1 MVIFFMKE
9 ISTLLIRLGW
19 LADLDGGKK
28 MTKTFCD
35 FCETYI
41 PNPSSSNVWYLPI
54 WEDSVF
60 VRGGRRDAV
69 LLSGKGI
76 VSKELCL
83 CDSCIH
89 DIATL
94 TTTYKTEKKKIL
106 ANQSI

>member
-1 MVIFFMKE
+1 
-9 ISTLLIRLGW
+9 
-19 LADLDGGKK
+19 

-41 PNPSSSNVWYLPI
+41 PNPTSSNTWHLPI
-54 WEDSVF
+54 WEDNVF
-60 VRGGRRDAV
+60 ARGGRGDAV
-69 LLSGKGI
+69 LLSGDAVLLSEKGI

-94 TTTYKTEKKKIL
+94 TTIYKTKRKRERF
-106 ANQSI
+106 

>member
-1 MVIFFMKE
+1 
-9 ISTLLIRLGW
+9 
-19 LADLDGGKK
+19 

-60 VRGGRRDAV
+60 ARGGRRDAV